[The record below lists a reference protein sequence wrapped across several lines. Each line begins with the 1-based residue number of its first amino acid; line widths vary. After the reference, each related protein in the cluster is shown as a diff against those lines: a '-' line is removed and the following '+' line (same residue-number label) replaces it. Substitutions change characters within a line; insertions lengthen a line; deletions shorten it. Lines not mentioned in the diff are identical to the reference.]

1 MNFEPSDEQR
11 MLADSVGRYVAKQ
24 GGFARWRQVVAS
36 ESGRCEEDWQAYAD
50 MGLLGLNVA
59 ERYGGIGA
67 GPLETLIVAE
77 AFGRAMVV
85 EPFVSTAVVAVAAFG
100 RHATDVQRLAWLPS
114 IADGSRR
121 VALAALERDSRY
133 DLHRVATTLR
143 HDGESLRID
152 GRKSVV
158 LDAPS
163 AHSFIVSARERG
175 AVDAEDGISLV
186 HVDANAP
193 GVSMTPYRT
202 IDGRRCADLRLDA
215 VRVTRDDVIA
225 SPENGHD
232 ALDAAVD
239 RGIAAL
245 CAEAVG
251 AMSALLDLTVDYLRT
266 RRQFGQPIGR
276 FQALQHRAADMLGAL
291 EQARSMAY
299 VAAAHADHADAVR
312 RRKAI
317 SAAKAVVG
325 RHARFVGENA
335 VQLHGGMGMTD
346 DLAVGHYFKRL
357 SSIDMTWGNTEHHV
371 ERYSDY
377 LSLSTEDPR

>member
-1 MNFEPSDEQR
+1 MDFKLSDEQQ
-11 MLADSVGRYVAKQ
+11 MLADSVGRYVAKHCN
-24 GGFARWRQVVAS
+24 FARWRQVVAS
-36 ESGRCEEDWQAYAD
+36 EAGLSEEDWRAYAE
-50 MGLLGLNVA
+50 MGLLGLNVP

-85 EPFVSTAVVAVAAFG
+85 EPFVSTAVVAVAALG
-100 RHATDVQRLAWLPS
+100 RHATDAQRAALLPS

-143 HDGESLRID
+143 REGESLRID

-163 AHSFIVSARERG
+163 AHTFIVSARESG
-175 AVDAEDGISLV
+175 AVDAQGGISLV
-186 HVDANAP
+186 LVDHRAP
-193 GVSMTPYRT
+193 GVSMTSYRT
-202 IDGRRCADLRLDA
+202 IDGRRCADLRFDA
-215 VRVTRDDVIA
+215 VRVTRGDVIA
-225 SPENGHD
+225 SPETGHE
-232 ALDAAVD
+232 ALDEAVD

-251 AMSALLDLTVDYLRT
+251 AMSALLDMTVEYLRS

-276 FQALQHRAADMLGAL
+276 FQALQHRAAEMLGAL

-299 VAAAHADHADAVR
+299 VAAAHADHADPVE

-371 ERYSDY
+371 ERYSDC
-377 LSLSTEDPR
+377 LSLPTEDLR